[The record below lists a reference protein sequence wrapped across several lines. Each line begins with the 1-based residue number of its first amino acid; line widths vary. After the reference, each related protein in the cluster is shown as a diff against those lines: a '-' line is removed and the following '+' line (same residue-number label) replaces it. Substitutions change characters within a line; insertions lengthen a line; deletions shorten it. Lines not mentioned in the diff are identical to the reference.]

1 MSQSAEQMIAL
12 IREREREA
20 ITTLENTRVS
30 QMQELNAVKKQ
41 VQQLERQIEQAAEF
55 ASELAQRS
63 SSAEL
68 IGTRKNLE
76 ERFEELGKTQL
87 PALPAS
93 SFVKFVPSFS
103 PDTLSLGFIMYGK
116 TDDSLTIEGM
126 KQTFQAGLEAEI
138 SISLKTREGQI
149 SNLQHKDHV
158 EVQVEPSDQL
168 SSLISNEKA
177 GGNYQVKFVPKL
189 PGVYHISAMINGD
202 SLAESPF
209 IIEVKLMVS

>member
-1 MSQSAEQMIAL
+1 MSQSSEQMIAL

-116 TDDSLTIEGM
+116 TDDSSTIEGM

>member
-93 SFVKFVPSFS
+93 SCVKFVPSFS

-116 TDDSLTIEGM
+116 TDDSSTIEGM

>member
-1 MSQSAEQMIAL
+1 MIAL

-68 IGTRKNLE
+68 IRTRKNLE

-116 TDDSLTIEGM
+116 TDDSSTIEGM
-126 KQTFQAGLEAEI
+126 KQTRSRDFNLP
-138 SISLKTREGQI
+138 KNTRRT
-149 SNLQHKDHV
+149 
-158 EVQVEPSDQL
+158 DQ
-168 SSLISNEKA
+168 
-177 GGNYQVKFVPKL
+177 
-189 PGVYHISAMINGD
+189 
-202 SLAESPF
+202 
-209 IIEVKLMVS
+209 

>member
-116 TDDSLTIEGM
+116 TDDSSTIEGM

>member
-12 IREREREA
+12 IRERESEA

-30 QMQELNAVKKQ
+30 RMRELDAVKKQ

-93 SFVKFVPSFS
+93 SFVNTGRNFKNP
-103 PDTLSLGFIMYGK
+103 
-116 TDDSLTIEGM
+116 
-126 KQTFQAGLEAEI
+126 
-138 SISLKTREGQI
+138 
-149 SNLQHKDHV
+149 
-158 EVQVEPSDQL
+158 
-168 SSLISNEKA
+168 
-177 GGNYQVKFVPKL
+177 
-189 PGVYHISAMINGD
+189 
-202 SLAESPF
+202 
-209 IIEVKLMVS
+209 